1 MQKLEREV
9 ARLGAELEKT
19 TAVAPAESAR
29 AAAERAVAAEHAA
42 AAEAEAAETAA
53 ALEAERRERLVVAA
67 ERDALARRLAAA
79 EARADEA
86 RAAADAARSDLA
98 DVAAASEARAEAEHR
113 SPRARGGGSPPREV
127 VALTLV
133 ARETE
138 DDVATL
144 QRRLAETEAA
154 LQEASSRLVEAFS
167 SVGKPG
173 SHSGASSSQRTPGS
187 PGPAVLLA
195 TESPMPAASPPAR
208 IEITASQSVKRAG
221 SKVSGRLSGEFQS
234 ELNADGTPRDLEAA
248 LDGADAKARKDG
260 SPTRSGGGGGS
271 PTGAFKG
278 WRDSRVL
285 GRGASNKIV
294 KAFHP
299 CFDASDRAV
308 AFATRL
314 MRVSPTAR
322 FAGAA
327 YWLMLHVWLVFALV
341 SAKHASGLS
350 GVAEA
355 TGVAAAAAP

>member
-1 MQKLEREV
+1 MTV
-9 ARLGAELEKT
+9 
-19 TAVAPAESAR
+19 
-29 AAAERAVAAEHAA
+29 
-42 AAEAEAAETAA
+42 
-53 ALEAERRERLVVAA
+53 
-67 ERDALARRLAAA
+67 
-79 EARADEA
+79 
-86 RAAADAARSDLA
+86 AADAAPADAA

-113 SPRARGGGSPPREV
+113 SPRARGEARAAARGRGAHAGGARNRGHVGDAAASPGGDGSR
-127 VALTLV
+127 A
-133 ARETE
+133 
-138 DDVATL
+138 
-144 QRRLAETEAA
+144 
-154 LQEASSRLVEAFS
+154 QEASSRLVEAFS

-195 TESPMPAASPPAR
+195 TESPMPAASPPGAGSKSPR
-208 IEITASQSVKRAG
+208 RRASSRAG
-221 SKVSGRLSGEFQS
+221 SKVSGRLWASSSPSSTRTARRATWRRAGRRGRE
-234 ELNADGTPRDLEAA
+234 
-248 LDGADAKARKDG
+248 GAQGRVSDPG
-260 SPTRSGGGGGS
+260 GGGGGS

-327 YWLMLHVWLVFALV
+327 YRLMLHVWLVFALV

>member
-1 MQKLEREV
+1 M
-9 ARLGAELEKT
+9 
-19 TAVAPAESAR
+19 
-29 AAAERAVAAEHAA
+29 
-42 AAEAEAAETAA
+42 
-53 ALEAERRERLVVAA
+53 
-67 ERDALARRLAAA
+67 
-79 EARADEA
+79 
-86 RAAADAARSDLA
+86 
-98 DVAAASEARAEAEHR
+98 
-113 SPRARGGGSPPREV
+113 
-127 VALTLV
+127 ALTLV

-173 SHSGASSSQRTPGS
+173 SHSGARVSSQRTPGS

-195 TESPMPAASPPAR
+195 TESPMPAASPPAQHA
-208 IEITASQSVKRAG
+208 ISASQSVKRAG

-260 SPTRSGGGGGS
+260 SPTRGGGGGGS

>member
-1 MQKLEREV
+1 M
-9 ARLGAELEKT
+9 
-19 TAVAPAESAR
+19 
-29 AAAERAVAAEHAA
+29 
-42 AAEAEAAETAA
+42 
-53 ALEAERRERLVVAA
+53 
-67 ERDALARRLAAA
+67 
-79 EARADEA
+79 
-86 RAAADAARSDLA
+86 
-98 DVAAASEARAEAEHR
+98 
-113 SPRARGGGSPPREV
+113 REV

-138 DDVATL
+138 DDVETL

-154 LQEASSRLVEAFS
+154 LAEASSRLVEAFS
-167 SVGKPG
+167 SIGKPG
-173 SHSGASSSQRTPGS
+173 SHPGSASAVTPGS

-195 TESPMPAASPPAR
+195 TESPVPVASPPAQR
-208 IEITASQSVKRAG
+208 AFSVSQSSRRAG
-221 SKVSGRLSGEFQS
+221 SKVSAQLSGEFQS

-341 SAKHASGLS
+341 SAKHASGIS

>member
-1 MQKLEREV
+1 
-9 ARLGAELEKT
+9 
-19 TAVAPAESAR
+19 
-29 AAAERAVAAEHAA
+29 
-42 AAEAEAAETAA
+42 
-53 ALEAERRERLVVAA
+53 
-67 ERDALARRLAAA
+67 
-79 EARADEA
+79 
-86 RAAADAARSDLA
+86 
-98 DVAAASEARAEAEHR
+98 
-113 SPRARGGGSPPREV
+113 

-144 QRRLAETEAA
+144 QRRLADTEAA
-154 LQEASSRLVEAFS
+154 LAEASSRLVEAFS

-195 TESPMPAASPPAR
+195 TESPMPAASPPSMHAFSV
-208 IEITASQSVKRAG
+208 SQSIKRAG
-221 SKVSGRLSGEFQS
+221 SKIAGRLSGEFQS
-234 ELNADGTPRDLEAA
+234 PLNADGTPRDLEAA
-248 LDGADAKARKDG
+248 LDSADAKGHKDG
-260 SPTRSGGGGGS
+260 SPTRTGGGGS

-299 CFDASDRAV
+299 CFDASDKAV
-308 AFATRL
+308 ASATRL

-327 YWLMLHVWLVFALV
+327 YWILLHVWLVIALV
-341 SAKHASGLS
+341 SAKHASAIS
-350 GVAEA
+350 GVAQ
-355 TGVAAAAAP
+355 AAGAANAAAP

>member
-1 MQKLEREV
+1 MTDEKQIEISLDEDDLT
-9 ARLGAELEKT
+9 LGELEI
-19 TAVAPAESAR
+19 
-29 AAAERAVAAEHAA
+29 
-42 AAEAEAAETAA
+42 
-53 ALEAERRERLVVAA
+53 LEEVVGQL
-67 ERDALARRLAAA
+67 D
-79 EARADEA
+79 
-86 RAAADAARSDLA
+86 
-98 DVAAASEARAEAEHR
+98 SENVSQAKMT
-113 SPRARGGGSPPREV
+113 

-173 SHSGASSSQRTPGS
+173 SHPGLGFTPGS

-195 TESPMPAASPPAR
+195 TESPMPAASPPAQHA
-208 IEITASQSVKRAG
+208 ISASQSVKRAG

-260 SPTRSGGGGGS
+260 SPTRTGGGGGGS

-308 AFATRL
+308 AFATRT

-341 SAKHASGLS
+341 SAKHASGIS